1 MPVYFTSSAET
12 KGMARML
19 GSGSERSGELAL
31 QRSDREPEPE
41 GQEQAFSGREARDLA
56 LLQQAAER
64 QRETE
69 AAEVRTAEQRPE
81 ALTEAV
87 QETVVREGRALGL
100 EPAQVLALSAPEA
113 KQDLENKLKTKSVLG
128 TTLRD
133 KALNFL
139 VGAGAGALVRGA
151 VRRAVKSSL
160 DFGTLGTGIAAGA
173 AAGGVFEG
181 GKALYREARRIYEK
195 ELEANREQLEGL
207 SKFDRLKRVL
217 EIRRERERASL
228 SISPDYQKI
237 SAALDQDLKV
247 NWKKVGRAALK
258 GAAIG
263 AIGGAA
269 GSWLADHLMS
279 PGEVHAAGGDLAR
292 EARKE
297 TLRWAV
303 PETRVVNTEHSLW
316 EITKTYLEHHGVK
329 NPTNADILQATKVV
343 AEASGVNVPEWGLG
357 GGTIDHTAIQKG
369 FTVRGFERLNDM
381 IRGLGG
387 TPTAERILE
396 VARAGG
402 APAVNMQEVAYVPKH
417 TFKVLGIL
425 AGGAAAV
432 AVWRKIKGVGPERPK
447 RELAEKEAA
456 EPNGSEPE
464 AARPRTQDA
473 EPNQALERR
482 PEVFDAEF
490 VDVDEPPAPGGGE
503 AEAFSAAIEAGD
515 AGSVDR
521 SLGEPAAAVAPARRA
536 LGPAE
541 KPRAPKVR
549 AKGIGVRKEVDA
561 GSAEEAARL
570 KGYAKQ
576 AREHAASFSAA
587 MKELGRQS
595 VPTEAEPSRVEAGAD
610 AAENLEADLEAWDG
624 KLSVL
629 EQFQTDAAETML
641 KLTGKAPLRKGE
653 TRDGLWEEFERS
665 SSGLLAQLELFE
677 QQPEVVR
684 AAVKERYK
692 DRWNGLIKAVNQ
704 IGRLESFL
712 RSGGELAGPASLK
725 EPTAA
730 GVPAKPRGNTEPL
743 SAGGRA
749 AVPELTVLPER
760 EVEPPALEAVSAFS
774 ELTPDQVLEE
784 RAGLKGEALELG
796 LNPDKWVLVAGPN
809 GLLEQA
815 VAKRY
820 LTAKERDFIMSDI
833 VDGRGA
839 IARRLKRAVQR
850 IDGKLKRGGSSRAK
864 DFLGTLKG
872 TIGGLE
878 AAREAAA

>member
-1 MPVYFTSSAET
+1 
-12 KGMARML
+12 ML
-19 GSGSERSGELAL
+19 GSGSERGGELAL
-31 QRSDREPEPE
+31 QRSDRELEPGE
-41 GQEQAFSGREARDLA
+41 HKQASSGREARDLA
-56 LLQQAAER
+56 LLQQAVEREYQSEARAER
-64 QRETE
+64 D
-69 AAEVRTAEQRPE
+69 AERRPE
-81 ALTEAV
+81 QLTEAV

-113 KQDLENKLKTKSVLG
+113 KRDLEVKLKTRSVLG

-160 DFGTLGTGIAAGA
+160 DFGTFGTGMAAGA

-181 GKALYREARRIYEK
+181 GKALYREARRIYQK
-195 ELEANREQLEGL
+195 ELELNREQLEGL
-207 SKFDRLKRVL
+207 SKFDRLKKVL

-263 AIGGAA
+263 AVGGAA

-279 PGEVHAAGGDLAR
+279 PEGVHAAGAEVAR
-292 EARKE
+292 EVKKE

-303 PETRVVNTEHSLW
+303 PETQTVDNQHSLW
-316 EITKTYLEHHGVK
+316 EMTKTYLEQHGVE
-329 NPTNADILQATKVV
+329 NPSNADVLQATKAV
-343 AEASGVNVPEWGLG
+343 AEASGVNVPEWGLTN
-357 GGTIDHTAIQKG
+357 GTIDHTAIQKG
-369 FTVRGFERLNDM
+369 FTVKGFERLNDM

-396 VARAGG
+396 VARAGA
-402 APAVNMQEVAYVPKH
+402 APAVNMQEVSSSYVPKH
-417 TFKVLGIL
+417 TLKVLGVL
-425 AGGAAAV
+425 AGGAAAW
-432 AVWRKIKGVGPERPK
+432 AAWRKRKAAQPEQPK
-447 RELAEKEAA
+447 REPAAGEAA
-456 EPNGSEPE
+456 EPNGREPE
-464 AARPRTQDA
+464 AAQPGTQEG

-490 VDVDEPPAPGGGE
+490 VDVDEPFAPGGLE
-503 AEAFSAAIEAGD
+503 AKALGSALEAGD

-536 LGPAE
+536 LGPAG
-541 KPRAPKVR
+541 KPRTKS
-549 AKGIGVRKEVDA
+549 GGVRKKSGPD
-561 GSAEEAARL
+561 SEETARL

-576 AREHAASFSAA
+576 AKEHAANFSAA

-595 VPTEAEPSRVEAGAD
+595 APAETELSRAEAEAHG
-610 AAENLEADLEAWDG
+610 AENFEVDLEAWDG

-641 KLTGKAPLRKGE
+641 KLTGKASLRKGE
-653 TRDGLWEEFERS
+653 TQNGLWEEFERS
-665 SSGLLAQLELFE
+665 SSGLLSQLELFE
-677 QQPEVVR
+677 QQPEAVK

-692 DRWNGLIKAVNQ
+692 NRWNDLIKAVDQ
-704 IGRLESFL
+704 ISRLESFL
-712 RSGGELAGPASLK
+712 RSGGELAGFVSSK
-725 EPTAA
+725 EPKAA
-730 GVPAKPRGNTEPL
+730 EVPTRPRGSAEPL
-743 SAGGRA
+743 SAEGRA
-749 AVPELTVLPER
+749 AVPELMVPLER
-760 EVEPPALEAVSAFS
+760 EVKPPALEAVSALS
-774 ELTPDQVLEE
+774 ELTPEQVLEE
-784 RAGLKGEALELG
+784 RTGLKGEALDIG
-796 LNPDKWVLVAGPN
+796 LDPDKWVLVAGPN

-839 IARRLKRAVQR
+839 VARRLKRAAQR
-850 IDGKLKRGGSSRAK
+850 IDDKLKRGGSSRAK

-872 TIGGLE
+872 TIGVLE